1 MKFLELTG
9 YGNNFKHIMSL
20 KSISDI
26 SFETNYTHIVLN
38 NGTSVNVIENE
49 NEIIQMIYH
58 LEGFITNK
66 DAASFLKPTN
76 MLVVMLGMYQ
86 HTMMNCLFK

>member
-49 NEIIQMIYH
+49 DEIIRMIYH

-66 DAASFLKPTN
+66 EAASLNEF
-76 MLVVMLGMYQ
+76 YQ
-86 HTMMNCLFK
+86 HTGTDAWDVSTYDDELPF

>member
-26 SFETNYTHIVLN
+26 SFETSYTHIVLN

-49 NEIIQMIYH
+49 EEIIRMIYH

-66 DAASFLKPTN
+66 EAASLNEF
-76 MLVVMLGMYQ
+76 YQ
-86 HTMMNCLFK
+86 HTGADAWDVSTYDDELPF

>member
-49 NEIIQMIYH
+49 EEIIRMIYH

-66 DAASFLKPTN
+66 EAASLNEF
-76 MLVVMLGMYQ
+76 YQ
-86 HTMMNCLFK
+86 HTGADAWDVSTYDDELPF